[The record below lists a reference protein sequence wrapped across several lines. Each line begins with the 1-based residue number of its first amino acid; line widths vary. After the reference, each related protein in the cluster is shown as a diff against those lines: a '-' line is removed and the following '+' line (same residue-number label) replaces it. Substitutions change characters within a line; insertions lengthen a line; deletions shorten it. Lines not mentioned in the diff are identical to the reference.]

1 MMLINIKMLTDQ
13 AYRTIQKNLND
24 IYKMITEHPS
34 DSSWLKDYLGFDPYE
49 TKNIQ
54 LMIFH

>member
-13 AYRTIQKNLND
+13 AYRTIQKNLGD
-24 IYKMITEHPS
+24 IYKMITKHPS

-49 TKNIQ
+49 TKKYPIN
-54 LMIFH
+54 